1 MKILRK
7 QDLYD
12 ILYGSAVLGSGGGGS
27 LSDGLRL
34 MDKALS
40 MNKEFC
46 LVGFDEVPDD
56 AWIAVPYTCGSIS
69 PGTPE
74 LDHQYS
80 HLQCLS
86 EPQPYLAVKALEEFF
101 GQDLYGVISTE
112 LGGGNTAQAL
122 YVAAL
127 FVKYIIDADPA
138 GRSVPE
144 LIHST
149 FCIFDTP
156 IYPIAV
162 ANQFGDVA
170 ILPRVVNDE
179 RAEALV
185 RALAIASKNTIGVVD
200 HPVQAKVMRNVVIQ
214 GAITKAWEIGK
225 VYREALTR
233 GEMASTS
240 ISRECVGFILFQGNV
255 TGSQYE
261 TQDGFTIGTT
271 EIQGTGKFVGD
282 TYRVWY
288 KNENLI
294 AWRNEIVE
302 VTTPDLIVVFDDER
316 NTAVQNPYAYLGQK
330 VTVIGMPAPAVW
342 RLPKGLEL
350 IGPKHFGFNYEYVPI
365 EKHFSQ
371 IKR

>member
-1 MKILRK
+1 MKVLQR

-12 ILYGSAVLGSGGGGS
+12 ILYGSAILGSGGGGS

-34 MDKALS
+34 IDRALLMS
-40 MNKEFC
+40 KEFC
-46 LVGFDEVPDD
+46 LVGFDEIPDD
-56 AWIAVPYTCGSIS
+56 AWIAVPYICGSIS
-69 PGTPE
+69 PGSPE
-74 LDHQYS
+74 LDHQYA
-80 HLQCLS
+80 HLPCLS

-101 GQDLYGVISTE
+101 GQELYGVISTE
-112 LGGGNTAQAL
+112 LGGGNTAQAM

-127 FVKYIIDADPA
+127 LGKYIIDADPA

-144 LIHST
+144 LVHSS

-185 RALAIASKNTIGVVD
+185 RALAVASKNTIGVVD
-200 HPVQAKVMRNVVIQ
+200 HPIQAKVMRNVVIQ
-214 GAITKAWEIGK
+214 GAISQAWEIGK
-225 VYREALTR
+225 VYREAL
-233 GEMASTS
+233 ASGVTAAAS
-240 ISRECVGFILFQGNV
+240 IASECEGFLLFQGQV
-255 TGSQYE
+255 TGSQFE
-261 TQDGFTIGTT
+261 SRDGFTVGTT
-271 EIQGTGKFVGD
+271 EIQGTGKYAGD
-282 TYRVWY
+282 TYRIWY

-302 VTTPDLIVVFDDER
+302 VTTPDLIVVFDDEQ
-316 NTAVQNPYAYLGQK
+316 NTTIQNPYARLGQK

-350 IGPKHFGFNYEYVPI
+350 IGPKHFGFDYEYVPI
-365 EKHFSQ
+365 EKTIF
-371 IKR
+371 K